1 MPKRLVFTK
10 AGAPETM
17 RVDAFEA
24 SAPGS
29 GEVAVDVAYAGIN
42 FADLLQRLGLYS
54 PRPPYPFTPG
64 YEASGTVAALGDGV
78 KHLSVGD
85 RVIAV
90 PGTGAHT
97 SHLVCAAERVIRVPE
112 GMGLEAAAA
121 MPVTYLTAHHMLHH
135 LGHLSPEDSVLI
147 HGGGGGVGTAALQLC
162 PMGRRRARLGHRVRR
177 KADIIRPS
185 VERPSTATRRT
196 SLTSSER
203 QRTGLGGSRAGP
215 HRW

>member
-24 SAPGS
+24 SAPGP

-78 KHLSVGD
+78 EHLNVGD

-97 SHLVCAAERVIRVPE
+97 SHLVCAPNASS
-112 GMGLEAAAA
+112 AF
-121 MPVTYLTAHHMLHH
+121 
-135 LGHLSPEDSVLI
+135 
-147 HGGGGGVGTAALQLC
+147 Q
-162 PMGRRRARLGHRVRR
+162 
-177 KADIIRPS
+177 KAWGWRP
-185 VERPSTATRRT
+185 RPPCR
-196 SLTSSER
+196 
-203 QRTGLGGSRAGP
+203 
-215 HRW
+215 